1 MNLNFQDTEEGG
13 EDDAKEEEGAN
24 SREEPTPWNQIDI
37 KTLKVTELRDEL
49 EARKLNSKGLKSQLV
64 SR

>member
-1 MNLNFQDTEEGG
+1 M
-13 EDDAKEEEGAN
+13 AKEEEEGAN
-24 SREEPTPWNQIDI
+24 SREGPTPWNQIDL

-64 SR
+64 AR

>member
-1 MNLNFQDTEEGG
+1 M
-13 EDDAKEEEGAN
+13 AKEGEEGA
-24 SREEPTPWNQIDI
+24 SSGQGPTPWNQIDL